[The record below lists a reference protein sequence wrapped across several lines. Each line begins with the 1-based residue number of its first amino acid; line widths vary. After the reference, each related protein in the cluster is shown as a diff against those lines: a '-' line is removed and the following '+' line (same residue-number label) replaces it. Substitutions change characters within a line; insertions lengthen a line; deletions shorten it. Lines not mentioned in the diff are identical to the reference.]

1 MSNVFGIIIAVIV
14 ILLGI
19 FGLVSWW
26 EMFVRGLK
34 ATVPIF
40 LILIG
45 AGALVYF
52 VSEIKSKLEIQKEKT
67 PAAEEKKTE

>member
-1 MSNVFGIIIAVIV
+1 M
-14 ILLGI
+14 
-19 FGLVSWW
+19 
-26 EMFVRGLK
+26 
-34 ATVPIF
+34 ATIP
-40 LILIG
+40 LILILLG